1 MDKDL
6 DGEVQLPDDA
16 LTAAAGSAFRELAE
30 SETQAH
36 DAKVFVEM
44 DGRRIEMPRQ
54 ALVLLRAALEH
65 LAQGHA
71 VTVTPYLEEVTP
83 RQAAELLG
91 VSRPYVMK
99 LLHQGALGHRRV
111 GAHHRIPLKQVIA
124 HRATMQQDTAQ
135 ALDALADLDRA
146 ADDRGQTIPG
156 YDD

>member
-6 DGEVQLPDDA
+6 EGDMQLPDDA

-30 SETQAH
+30 SETEGH

-44 DGRRIEMPRQ
+44 DGRRIEVPRQ
-54 ALVLLRAALEH
+54 AFVLLRAVLEH

-71 VTVTPYLEEVTP
+71 VTVTPYNEEVTP

-111 GAHHRIPLKQVIA
+111 GSHYRIPLRDIVE
-124 HRATMQQDTAQ
+124 HRAKMQQNTAN
-135 ALDALADLDRA
+135 ALDALAELDRVA
-146 ADDRGQTIPG
+146 EDSGQTIPG